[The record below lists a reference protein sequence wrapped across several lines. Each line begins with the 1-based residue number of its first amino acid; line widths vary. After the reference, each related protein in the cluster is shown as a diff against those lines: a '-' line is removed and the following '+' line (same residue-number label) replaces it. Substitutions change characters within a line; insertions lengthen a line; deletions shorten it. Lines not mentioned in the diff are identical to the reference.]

1 MRRFT
6 AFSMGL
12 IALAVVGSASAGGGS
27 TVVSGYGGKAG
38 GPVGAVVTSHPANT
52 AHGGATL
59 PFTGFNLVGIT
70 LLALLLVALGVA
82 LTRFSRKHE
91 SS

>member
-12 IALAVVGSASAGGGS
+12 IALAVVGSAAAGGS

-38 GPVGAVVTSHPANT
+38 GPVGAVVTSHPAKT
-52 AHGGATL
+52 ASGGATL

-82 LTRFSRKHE
+82 LTRLARKHE
-91 SS
+91 TS

>member
-1 MRRFT
+1 MRRIT

-12 IALAVVGSASAGGGS
+12 LGLAFVGSAAAGGS

-38 GPVGAVVTSHPANT
+38 GPVGAVVTSHPAT
-52 AHGGATL
+52 PHTGTTL

-82 LTRFSRKHE
+82 LTRLTRKQHE
-91 SS
+91 PS

>member
-12 IALAVVGSASAGGGS
+12 IALAVVGSASAGS

-38 GPVGAVVTSHPANT
+38 GPVGSVVTSHPAST
-52 AHGGATL
+52 THGGATL
-59 PFTGFNLVGIT
+59 PFTGLNLVGIT
-70 LLALLLVALGVA
+70 LLALLLVALGFA
-82 LTRFSRKHE
+82 LTRIARKHE
-91 SS
+91 IS

>member
-12 IALAVVGSASAGGGS
+12 IALAVVGSAAAGGS

-38 GPVGAVVTSHPANT
+38 GPVGAVVTSHPAKT
-52 AHGGATL
+52 TSGGTTL

-82 LTRFSRKHE
+82 LTRLARKRE
-91 SS
+91 IS